1 MKSILKSL
9 KSMAVTVAAV
19 FLMAAIFALP
29 VPTAS
34 AATAS
39 AATASAATA
48 SAADHKPGLNGRY
61 ILTGMVTRYDVITGL
76 DLNDN
81 ESTLLYCTI
90 EDEYGE
96 TWIYAYEL
104 GSEVPPVNQN
114 LTLIMNCNDTP
125 DDIDDDIIE
134 DILWCDCESA
144 AEED

>member
-1 MKSILKSL
+1 MKSVLKSL
-9 KSMAVTVAAV
+9 KQSARSMAVTVAAV
-19 FLMAAIFALP
+19 FLMAAIFALL

-39 AATASAATA
+39 SAAGR
-48 SAADHKPGLNGRY
+48 KPGLNDRY
-61 ILTGMVTRYDVITGL
+61 ILTGIATRYNVVTGL

-90 EDEYGE
+90 EDECGE

-114 LTLIMNCNDTP
+114 LILIMNCNDTP

-134 DILWCDCESA
+134 DILWCNCENA

>member
-39 AATASAATA
+39 AAG
-48 SAADHKPGLNGRY
+48 HKPGLNGHY
-61 ILTGMVTRYDVITGL
+61 ILTGMATRYDVITGL

-90 EDEYGE
+90 EDENGDA
-96 TWIYAYEL
+96 WCYAYEL

-134 DILWCDCESA
+134 DILWCNCDCA

>member
-9 KSMAVTVAAV
+9 KSMAVTIAAV

-34 AATAS
+34 AATPR
-39 AATASAATA
+39 
-48 SAADHKPGLNGRY
+48 DVGLRGRY
-61 ILTGMVTRYDVITGL
+61 VLSATVSQQNLLHTMDSKGIYRDV
-76 DLNDN
+76 
-81 ESTLLYCTI
+81 LYCFFD
-90 EDEYGE
+90 DENGDA
-96 TWIYAYEL
+96 WCYAYEL

-114 LTLIMNCNDTP
+114 LTLIMNCNGTP

-144 AEED
+144 ADED

>member
-9 KSMAVTVAAV
+9 KQSARSMAVTIAAV

-39 AATASAATA
+39 AAG
-48 SAADHKPGLNGRY
+48 HKPGLNGNY
-61 ILTGMVTRYDVITGL
+61 ILTGMATRYDVITGL

-90 EDEYGE
+90 EDENGDA
-96 TWIYAYEL
+96 WCYAYEL

-134 DILWCDCESA
+134 DILWCNCESA
-144 AEED
+144 ADED

>member
-39 AATASAATA
+39 AAG
-48 SAADHKPGLNGRY
+48 HKPGLNGHY

-90 EDEYGE
+90 EDENGDA
-96 TWIYAYEL
+96 WCYAYEL

-134 DILWCDCESA
+134 DILWCDCTVEK
-144 AEED
+144 D

>member
-39 AATASAATA
+39 AAG
-48 SAADHKPGLNGRY
+48 HKPGLNGHY
-61 ILTGMVTRYDVITGL
+61 ILTGMATRYDVITGL

-90 EDEYGE
+90 EDENGDA
-96 TWIYAYEL
+96 WCYAYEL

-134 DILWCDCESA
+134 DILWCDCT
-144 AEED
+144 AEKD

>member
-9 KSMAVTVAAV
+9 KQSARSMAVTIAAV

-34 AATAS
+34 AA
-39 AATASAATA
+39 
-48 SAADHKPGLNGRY
+48 DHKPGLNGHY
-61 ILTGMVTRYDVITGL
+61 ILTGMATRYDVITGL

-90 EDEYGE
+90 EDENGDA
-96 TWIYAYEL
+96 WCYAYEL

-134 DILWCDCESA
+134 DILWCDCT
-144 AEED
+144 AEKD

>member
-9 KSMAVTVAAV
+9 KSMAVTIAAV

-39 AATASAATA
+39 IDGLKS
-48 SAADHKPGLNGRY
+48 GLNGHY
-61 ILTGMVTRYDVITGL
+61 ILTGMATRYDVITGL
-76 DLNDN
+76 DLHDN

-114 LTLIMNCNDTP
+114 LTLIMDCNNTP

-134 DILWCDCESA
+134 DILWCDCA

>member
-39 AATASAATA
+39 AAG
-48 SAADHKPGLNGRY
+48 HKPGLNGHY
-61 ILTGMVTRYDVITGL
+61 ILTGMATRYDVITGL
-76 DLNDN
+76 DLHDN

-104 GSEVPPVNQN
+104 GSEVPPVNQK

-134 DILWCDCESA
+134 DILWCDCTA
-144 AEED
+144 KKD

>member
-9 KSMAVTVAAV
+9 KQSARSMAVTVAAV

-39 AATASAATA
+39 AA
-48 SAADHKPGLNGRY
+48 DQKPGLNGHY
-61 ILTGMVTRYDVITGL
+61 ILTGIVTRYDVITGL
-76 DLNDN
+76 DLHDN

-104 GSEVPPVNQN
+104 GSEIPRVNQN
-114 LTLIMNCNDTP
+114 LTLIMDCNNTP

-134 DILWCDCESA
+134 DILWCDCA

>member
-39 AATASAATA
+39 AAG
-48 SAADHKPGLNGRY
+48 HKPGLNGHY

-90 EDEYGE
+90 EDENGDA
-96 TWIYAYEL
+96 WCYAYEL

-134 DILWCDCESA
+134 DILWCNCENA

>member
-48 SAADHKPGLNGRY
+48 SAAGHKPGLNGHY

-90 EDEYGE
+90 EDENGDA
-96 TWIYAYEL
+96 WCYAYEL

-134 DILWCDCESA
+134 DILWCDCT
-144 AEED
+144 AEKD

>member
-39 AATASAATA
+39 AATTSI
-48 SAADHKPGLNGRY
+48 ADHKPGLNGHY

-90 EDEYGE
+90 EDENGDA
-96 TWIYAYEL
+96 WIYAYEL

-134 DILWCDCESA
+134 DILWCNCENA

>member
-39 AATASAATA
+39 AV
-48 SAADHKPGLNGRY
+48 DHKPGLNGRY

-90 EDEYGE
+90 EDENGDA
-96 TWIYAYEL
+96 WCYAYEL

-134 DILWCDCESA
+134 DILWCDCT
-144 AEED
+144 AEKN

>member
-1 MKSILKSL
+1 
-9 KSMAVTVAAV
+9 MAVTVAAV

-39 AATASAATA
+39 AAG
-48 SAADHKPGLNGRY
+48 HKPGLNGHY
-61 ILTGMVTRYDVITGL
+61 ILTGMATRYDVITGL

-90 EDEYGE
+90 EDENGDA
-96 TWIYAYEL
+96 WCYAYEL

-144 AEED
+144 AEKD

>member
-1 MKSILKSL
+1 MKSVLKSL
-9 KSMAVTVAAV
+9 KQSARSMAVTVAAV

-39 AATASAATA
+39 SAAGR
-48 SAADHKPGLNGRY
+48 KPGLNDRY
-61 ILTGMVTRYDVITGL
+61 ILTGIATRYNVVTGL

-90 EDEYGE
+90 EDECGE

-114 LTLIMNCNDTP
+114 LILIMNCNDTP

-134 DILWCDCESA
+134 DILWCNCENA

>member
-39 AATASAATA
+39 AAG
-48 SAADHKPGLNGRY
+48 HKPGLNGHY

-90 EDEYGE
+90 EDENGDA
-96 TWIYAYEL
+96 WCYAYEL

-144 AEED
+144 AEKD

>member
-9 KSMAVTVAAV
+9 KQSARSMVVTVAAV

-39 AATASAATA
+39 AAG
-48 SAADHKPGLNGRY
+48 HKPGLNGHY

-90 EDEYGE
+90 EDENGDA
-96 TWIYAYEL
+96 WCYAYEL

-134 DILWCDCESA
+134 DILWCDCT
-144 AEED
+144 AEKD

>member
-39 AATASAATA
+39 AAG
-48 SAADHKPGLNGRY
+48 HKPGLNGHY

-90 EDEYGE
+90 EDENGDA
-96 TWIYAYEL
+96 WCYAYEL

-134 DILWCDCESA
+134 DILWCDCT
-144 AEED
+144 AEKD

>member
-9 KSMAVTVAAV
+9 KSMAVTVASV

-39 AATASAATA
+39 AAG
-48 SAADHKPGLNGRY
+48 HKPGLNGHY
-61 ILTGMVTRYDVITGL
+61 ILTGMATRYDVITGL

-81 ESTLLYCTI
+81 ENTLLYCTI
-90 EDEYGE
+90 EDENGDA
-96 TWIYAYEL
+96 WIYAYEL

-144 AEED
+144 AEKD

>member
-9 KSMAVTVAAV
+9 KQSARSMVVTVAAV

-39 AATASAATA
+39 AAG
-48 SAADHKPGLNGRY
+48 HKPGLNGHY

-90 EDEYGE
+90 EDENGDA
-96 TWIYAYEL
+96 WCYAYEL

-134 DILWCDCESA
+134 DILWCNCA

>member
-9 KSMAVTVAAV
+9 KQSARSMAVTVAAV

-39 AATASAATA
+39 IS
-48 SAADHKPGLNGRY
+48 DHKPGLNGHY

-90 EDEYGE
+90 EDENGDA
-96 TWIYAYEL
+96 WCYAYEL

-134 DILWCDCESA
+134 DILWCNCA
-144 AEED
+144 AEKD

>member
-39 AATASAATA
+39 AAG
-48 SAADHKPGLNGRY
+48 HKPGLNGHY
-61 ILTGMVTRYDVITGL
+61 ILTGMATRYDVITGL

-90 EDEYGE
+90 EDENGDA
-96 TWIYAYEL
+96 WCYAYEL

-134 DILWCDCESA
+134 DILWCDCTA
-144 AEED
+144 KKD

>member
-1 MKSILKSL
+1 MRSVLKSL
-9 KSMAVTVAAV
+9 KQSARSMAVTVAAV

-39 AATASAATA
+39 SAAGR
-48 SAADHKPGLNGRY
+48 KPGLNDRY
-61 ILTGMVTRYDVITGL
+61 ILTGIATRYNVVTGL

-90 EDEYGE
+90 EDECGE

-114 LTLIMNCNDTP
+114 LILIMNCNDTP

-134 DILWCDCESA
+134 DILWCNCENA

>member
-9 KSMAVTVAAV
+9 KSMVVTVAAV

-39 AATASAATA
+39 SAAGR
-48 SAADHKPGLNGRY
+48 KPGLNDRY
-61 ILTGMVTRYDVITGL
+61 ILTGIATRYNVVTGL
-76 DLNDN
+76 DLNNN
-81 ESTLLYCTI
+81 EITMLYCTI
-90 EDEYGE
+90 EDEYGGA
-96 TWIYAYEL
+96 WVYAYEL
-104 GSEVPPVNQN
+104 GSEVPPANQK

-125 DDIDDDIIE
+125 DNIDNDIIE
-134 DILWCDCESA
+134 DILWCNCA

>member
-9 KSMAVTVAAV
+9 KQSARSMAVTVAAV

-39 AATASAATA
+39 AAG
-48 SAADHKPGLNGRY
+48 HKLGLNGHY

-90 EDEYGE
+90 EDENGDA
-96 TWIYAYEL
+96 WCYAYEL

-134 DILWCDCESA
+134 DILWCDCT
-144 AEED
+144 AEKD